1 MGRRS
6 GYVVIE
12 YTILI
17 SNLLVTIGLF
27 LVTAYRVKIE
37 KKQINILIKNANA
50 AEKIKMLKQTI
61 KKEKDE
67 ILKMNSEE
75 VLELLEEICNNED

>member
-75 VLELLEEICNNED
+75 ILELLEEICNNED

>member
-1 MGRRS
+1 
-6 GYVVIE
+6 VIE

-75 VLELLEEICNNED
+75 VLELLEEVCNNED

>member
-1 MGRRS
+1 
-6 GYVVIE
+6 VIE

-37 KKQINILIKNANA
+37 KQQINILIKNAKA
-50 AEKIKMLKQTI
+50 AEKIKLLKQTI

-75 VLELLEEICNNED
+75 VLELLKEVCDDED

>member
-37 KKQINILIKNANA
+37 KKQINILIKNAKA
-50 AEKIKMLKQTI
+50 AEKIKLLKQTI

-75 VLELLEEICNNED
+75 VLELLEEVCNNED

>member
-75 VLELLEEICNNED
+75 VLELLEEVCNNED

>member
-1 MGRRS
+1 
-6 GYVVIE
+6 VIE

-50 AEKIKMLKQTI
+50 DEKIKMLKQTI

-75 VLELLEEICNNED
+75 VLELLEEVCNNED